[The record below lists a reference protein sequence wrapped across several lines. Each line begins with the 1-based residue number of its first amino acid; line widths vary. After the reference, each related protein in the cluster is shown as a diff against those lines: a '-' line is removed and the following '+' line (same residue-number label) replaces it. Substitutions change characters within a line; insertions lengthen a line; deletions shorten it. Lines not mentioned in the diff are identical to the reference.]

1 MGAIPT
7 LGAISEAD
15 KISFQAKLH
24 AALGQM
30 KPRLFGSVMSEVM
43 EGAETYIQGVGTLT
57 SRKINET
64 NPTSNP
70 QEANFWRRQCVTER
84 SVVEVIVDNKE
95 ARQLIT
101 SPTSAL
107 VQECIKAAYRDMDKT
122 GVTAAFAD
130 VKYGRLG
137 ASTITFASD
146 GGRTINATG
155 GITYDLWRDIIE
167 YFHEKEIGL
176 DDQKQILFACTE
188 QEVEQLLKLSQL
200 TSRDFERAFM
210 ASFSGP
216 NGTMDSANGIRII
229 QYGSDPD
236 GMDPILDVNSGTRDC
251 IALTNTGL
259 EYRVG
264 GNLELDVVE
273 TKETYIDSTI
283 IRVKFDVGAV
293 RVRGAEI
300 TKFQTTAS

>member
-7 LGAISEAD
+7 LGNISQAD
-15 KISFQAKLH
+15 LLSFQAKLH
-24 AALGQM
+24 ASLGQSR
-30 KPRLFGSVMSEVM
+30 PRLFGNVISEVM
-43 EGAETYIQGVGTLT
+43 QGSDTFIQGVGTLT
-57 SRKINET
+57 ARKITGT

-70 QEANFWRRQCVTER
+70 QEANFWRRKCVTER
-84 SVVEVIVDNKE
+84 SMVEVIVDKKE
-95 ARQLIT
+95 ARQLVVDPNSSLIREAM
-101 SPTSAL
+101 S
-107 VQECIKAAYRDMDKT
+107 AAYRSMDKT
-122 GVTAAFAD
+122 GTEACFAD
-130 VKYGRLG
+130 VSYGRLG

-155 GITYDLWRDIIE
+155 GITYDLWKDITD
-167 YFHEKEIGL
+167 YFHKKEIGL
-176 DDQKQILFACTE
+176 DGGVQIMFAGTE
-188 QEVEQLLKLSQL
+188 QEVSQLSKLTQL

-210 ASFSGP
+210 STFNGP
-216 NGTMDSANGIRII
+216 NGVMDSAMGVKLL

-236 GMDPILDVNSGTRDC
+236 GADPILDVTSGTRDC

-264 GNLELDVVE
+264 QNLEVE
-273 TKETYIDSTI
+273 VIDCKETYVDSTI

-300 TKFQTTAS
+300 IKFQTTAS